1 MQTFYPDAYN
11 RFKSLDDIYY
21 YGGQNAHN
29 VVSVLNHKPNS
40 HDQIQVKTGDLIG
53 IAGNHW
59 DGWSK
64 GKNLRTNVSNRL
76 FKVRSQANLISSLL
90 QQNGLFPSFKVN
102 NKVEV
107 ANFPK
112 YSHVDEM

>member
-21 YGGQNAHN
+21 YGGQNSHN
-29 VVSVLNHKPNS
+29 VISVLSHKPSS
-40 HDQIQVKTGDLIG
+40 HDQIQIKSGDLIG

-59 DGWSK
+59 DGFSK
-64 GKNLRTNVSNRL
+64 GKNLRTNVT
-76 FKVRSQANLISSLL
+76 KIELILPFIHSSFSF

>member
-21 YGGQNAHN
+21 YGGQNSHN
-29 VVSVLNHKPNS
+29 VISVLSHKPSS
-40 HDQIQVKTGDLIG
+40 HDQIQIKSGDLIG

-59 DGWSK
+59 DGFSK
-64 GKNLRTNVSNRL
+64 GKNLRTN
-76 FKVRSQANLISSLL
+76 
-90 QQNGLFPSFKVN
+90 QNGLFPSFKVN

>member
-21 YGGQNAHN
+21 YGGQNSHN
-29 VVSVLNHKPNS
+29 VVSVLNHKPSS

-59 DGWSK
+59 DGFSK
-64 GKNLRTNVSNRL
+64 GKNLRTNVNH
-76 FKVRSQANLISSLL
+76 FKYLNLC
-90 QQNGLFPSFKVN
+90 
-102 NKVEV
+102 
-107 ANFPK
+107 
-112 YSHVDEM
+112 HH